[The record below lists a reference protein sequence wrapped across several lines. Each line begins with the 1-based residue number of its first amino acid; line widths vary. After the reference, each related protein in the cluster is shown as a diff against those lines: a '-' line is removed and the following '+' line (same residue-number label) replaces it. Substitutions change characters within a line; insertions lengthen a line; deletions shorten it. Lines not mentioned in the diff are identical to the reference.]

1 MNTPVHVG
9 QRTSA
14 KPAWSFYACYGLVL
28 LAILTCAFIRYR
40 LRAMPLERDEGEYA
54 YAGQLILQ
62 GIPPYQLA
70 YSMKLPGTAAAYA
83 LLLAALGQTP
93 SAVHIGLIFVNAA
106 TSLLVFFLASRL
118 FGFLAGAVACASYAL
133 LSANPSG
140 LGLAGHAS
148 HFVVLPAIAGILL
161 LLDAMESN
169 KTWQFFCSGLLLG
182 LAFVMKQPGILFLL
196 FGGVYLLQARVRL
209 PGRWSRLASSFG
221 ALCLGGAL
229 PFALTCLLMLKTGV
243 FQKFWFWT
251 FSYTSQYASR
261 VPIATGFALFKFII
275 PHVVG
280 PVFLVWVIAG
290 VGLTTFLWCS
300 RARSHGAFVGL
311 FLLFSILAVFPGL
324 YFREHYF
331 ILMLPAV
338 SLLAGLAVSCATDK
352 LSAWRPSSALSAVP
366 LLLFLA
372 AFAYT
377 IYGQR
382 EVFFR
387 MTPLEVCRSIYG
399 ANPFPEALDV
409 ARLVR
414 NQTPKGAALAIVG
427 SEPEIFFYA
436 DRPSATGYIY
446 TYELMEPQKYAA
458 IMQNE
463 MIAEIEKARPELLI
477 YVDVPLSWLP
487 QEDANMYIFEW
498 FRTYV
503 AQNYRLLAVDKST
516 LNPFSGNSQEST
528 APPLSTWNIYVY
540 KRRQLAASN

>member
-1 MNTPVHVG
+1 MTSVHVEQG
-9 QRTSA
+9 DSPKQT
-14 KPAWSFYACYGLVL
+14 WLHYVCYGLVL
-28 LAILTCAFIRYR
+28 LSILTFAFIRYR
-40 LRAMPLERDEGEYA
+40 LRAVPLERDEGEYA

-62 GIPPYQLA
+62 GIPPYKLA
-70 YSMKLPGTAAAYA
+70 YSMKLPGTAAAYSVI
-83 LLLAALGQTP
+83 LAALGQTP

-118 FGFLAGAVACASYAL
+118 FGSVAGAVACASYAL
-133 LSANPSG
+133 LSANPTG

-148 HFVVLPAIAGILL
+148 HFVVLPALAGVLM
-161 LLDAMESN
+161 LLDALESN
-169 KTWQFFCSGLLLG
+169 KAWQFFCSGLLLG
-182 LAFVMKQPGILFLL
+182 FAFVMKQPGILFLF
-196 FGGVYLLQARVRL
+196 FGVVYLLQARLRS
-209 PGRWSRLASSFG
+209 PDRWRGLASSFG
-221 ALCLGGAL
+221 AFALGGAL
-229 PFALTCLLMLKTGV
+229 PFALTCLLLLKAEV

-261 VPIATGFALFKFII
+261 VPFDAGFALFKFII

-280 PVFLVWVIAG
+280 PVFLIWLIAG
-290 VGLTTFLWCS
+290 IGLTTFLWCS
-300 RARSHGAFVGL
+300 RARTHGAFVGL
-311 FLLFSILAVFPGL
+311 FLLFSVLAVCTGL

-352 LSAWRPSSALSAVP
+352 LSAWKPSLALSAAPV
-366 LLLFLA
+366 LLFLA
-372 AFAYT
+372 AFAYM

-382 EVFFR
+382 EIFFQ
-387 MTPLEVCRSIYG
+387 MTPLEVCRNIYG

-409 ARLVR
+409 AQLVR
-414 NQTPKGAALAIVG
+414 SQTPKGTPLAIVG

-458 IMQNE
+458 IMQSE
-463 MIAEIEKARPELLI
+463 MIAEIEKAQPELLI

-487 QEDANMYIFEW
+487 QEGANMYIFDW
-498 FRTYV
+498 FRSYV
-503 AQNYRLLAVDKST
+503 AQNYRLLAMDKSS
-516 LNPFSGNSQEST
+516 LNPMSSAAKDST

-540 KRRQLAASN
+540 KRKQLAVSN

>member
-1 MNTPVHVG
+1 LSHYV
-9 QRTSA
+9 
-14 KPAWSFYACYGLVL
+14 CYGLVL
-28 LAILTCAFIRYR
+28 FSILTFAFIRYR
-40 LRAMPLERDEGEYA
+40 LRAVPLERDEGEYA

-62 GIPPYQLA
+62 GIPPYKLA

-83 LLLAALGQTP
+83 LILAALGQTP
-93 SAVHIGLIFVNAA
+93 SAVHVGLIFVNAA
-106 TSLLVFFLASRL
+106 TSLLVFFLGSRL

-148 HFVVLPAIAGILL
+148 HFVVLPALAGILM
-161 LLDAMESN
+161 LLDALESN
-169 KTWQFFCSGLLLG
+169 KTWQFFGSGLVLG
-182 LAFVMKQPGILFLL
+182 LAFVMKQPGVLFLL
-196 FGGVYLLQARVRL
+196 FGGVYLLQARLRSL
-209 PGRWSRLASSFG
+209 DRWRGLAPSLG
-221 ALCLGGAL
+221 AFALGGVL
-229 PFALTCLLMLKTGV
+229 PFAVTCLLMLTTGV

-261 VPIATGFALFKFII
+261 VPLDVGFALFKFII

-280 PVFLVWVIAG
+280 PVFLVWLIAG
-290 VGLTTFLWCS
+290 AGLTTFLWCS
-300 RARSHGAFVGL
+300 NARSHGVFVGL
-311 FLLFSILAVFPGL
+311 FLLFSILAVCPGL

-352 LSAWRPSSALSAVP
+352 LSAWKSSLALSAAP
-366 LLLFLA
+366 MLLFLA

-382 EVFFR
+382 EVFFQ

-414 NQTPKGAALAIVG
+414 SQTPKGTLFAIVG

-487 QEDANMYIFEW
+487 QEDANMYIFDW
-498 FRTYV
+498 CRRYV
-503 AQNYRLLAVDKST
+503 AENYRLLAVDKSS
-516 LNPFSGNSQEST
+516 LNPMSSAAKDST
-528 APPLSTWNIYVY
+528 SPPLSTWNIYVY
-540 KRRQLAASN
+540 RRKQLAVSN

>member
-1 MNTPVHVG
+1 MTSVHVE
-9 QRTSA
+9 QRGPA
-14 KPAWSFYACYGLVL
+14 KQTLSHYLCYGLVL
-28 LAILTCAFIRYR
+28 LSILTFAFVRYR
-40 LRAMPLERDEGEYA
+40 LRAVPLERDEGEYA

-62 GIPPYQLA
+62 GIPPYKLA
-70 YSMKLPGTAAAYA
+70 YSMKLPGTAAAYSVM
-83 LLLAALGQTP
+83 LAALGQTP

-148 HFVVLPAIAGILL
+148 HFVVLPALAGVLL
-161 LLDAMESN
+161 LLDALESD
-169 KTWQFFCSGLLLG
+169 KTWQFLCSGLLLG

-196 FGGVYLLQARVRL
+196 FGGVYLLQARLRS
-209 PGRWSRLASSFG
+209 PRRWRSLAPSFG
-221 ALCLGGAL
+221 AFALGGAL
-229 PFALTCLLMLKTGV
+229 PFAITCLLMLKTGV

-261 VPIATGFALFKFII
+261 VPLDVGFALFKFIM

-280 PVFLVWVIAG
+280 PVLLIWLIAG
-290 VGLTTFLWCS
+290 AGLTTFAWCS
-300 RARSHGAFVGL
+300 RARSQGVFAGL
-311 FLLFSILAVFPGL
+311 FLLFSILAVCPGL

-352 LSAWRPSSALSAVP
+352 LSAWKPSRALTAAP

-382 EVFFR
+382 EVFFQ

-414 NQTPKGAALAIVG
+414 GQTPKGTPFAIVG

-487 QEDANMYIFEW
+487 QENASMYIFDW
-498 FRTYV
+498 FRSYV
-503 AQNYRLLAVDKST
+503 AQNYRLLAVDRSS
-516 LNPFSGNSQEST
+516 LNPMSSAAKDST
-528 APPLSTWNIYVY
+528 SPPLSTWNIYVY
-540 KRRQLAASN
+540 KKKQVTASN

>member
-1 MNTPVHVG
+1 M
-9 QRTSA
+9 
-14 KPAWSFYACYGLVL
+14 
-28 LAILTCAFIRYR
+28 
-40 LRAMPLERDEGEYA
+40 
-54 YAGQLILQ
+54 
-62 GIPPYQLA
+62 
-70 YSMKLPGTAAAYA
+70 
-83 LLLAALGQTP
+83 
-93 SAVHIGLIFVNAA
+93 
-106 TSLLVFFLASRL
+106 
-118 FGFLAGAVACASYAL
+118 ACASYAL

-196 FGGVYLLQARVRL
+196 FGGVYLLQARLRS
-209 PGRWSRLASSFG
+209 PDRWRGLASSLG
-221 ALCLGGAL
+221 ALSLGGAL

-352 LSAWRPSSALSAVP
+352 LSAWRPSPALAAVP

-382 EVFFR
+382 EIFFQ

-414 NQTPKGAALAIVG
+414 NQTPKGAPLAIVG

-463 MIAEIEKARPELLI
+463 MIAEIEKAQPELLI

>member
-1 MNTPVHVG
+1 MNTPVHVE

-14 KPAWSFYACYGLVL
+14 EQAWSHCLCYGLVL
-28 LAILTCAFIRYR
+28 FAILTFAFIRYR

-70 YSMKLPGTAAAYA
+70 YSMKLPGTAAAYS

-93 SAVHIGLIFVNAA
+93 SAVHTGLIFVNAA
-106 TSLLVFFLASRL
+106 TSLLVFLLASRL
-118 FGFLAGAVACASYAL
+118 FGYLAGTAACASYAL

-148 HFVVLPAIAGILL
+148 HFVVLPAIAGTLL
-161 LLDAMESN
+161 LLDAIESN

-182 LAFVMKQPGILFLL
+182 LAFLMKQPGILFFL
-196 FGGVYLLQARVRL
+196 FGGVYLLQAKLRS
-209 PGRWSRLASSFG
+209 PGRWRDLTSCLG
-221 ALCLGGAL
+221 ALSLGGAL
-229 PFALTCLLMLKTGV
+229 PFALTCLLLFKTGV

-251 FSYTSQYASR
+251 FTYTSQYASR
-261 VPIATGFALFKFII
+261 VPIDIGFALFKFII

-280 PVFLVWVIAG
+280 PVFLIWIIAG
-290 VGLTTFLWCS
+290 LGLTTFLWCS
-300 RARSHGAFVGL
+300 RARSQGTFVGL
-311 FLLFSILAVFPGL
+311 FLLFSILAVCPGL

-352 LSAWRPSSALSAVP
+352 LLALKPSPALTAVP
-366 LLLFLA
+366 LLVFLA

-377 IYGQR
+377 IYSQR
-382 EVFFR
+382 EIFFR

-409 ARLVR
+409 ARLVK
-414 NQTPKGAALAIVG
+414 NQTAKSTPLAIVG

-446 TYELMEPQKYAA
+446 TYELMEPQRYAA

-463 MIAEIEKARPELLI
+463 MIAEIEKAQPELLI
-477 YVDVPLSWLP
+477 YIDVPLSWLP
-487 QEDANMYIFEW
+487 QEDANMYIFDW

-503 AQNYRLLAVDKST
+503 ARNYRLLAVDKST
-516 LNPFSGNSQEST
+516 LNPLSGTSQGIS
-528 APPLSTWNIYVY
+528 PPLSTWNIYVY
-540 KRRQLAASN
+540 KRKS